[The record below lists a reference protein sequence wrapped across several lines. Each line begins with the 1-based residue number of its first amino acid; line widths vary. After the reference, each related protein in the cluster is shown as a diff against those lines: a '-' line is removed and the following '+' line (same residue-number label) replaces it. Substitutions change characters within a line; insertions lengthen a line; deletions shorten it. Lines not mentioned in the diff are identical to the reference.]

1 MISPGNRYSFGK
13 DDQNISSR
21 LDGLT
26 LRSGMAEQACQIVAG
41 STAQDYDEDI
51 PSKAGHAL

>member
-1 MISPGNRYSFGK
+1 MISPDNRYFFGK
-13 DDQNISSR
+13 DGRNISPR

-26 LRSGMAEQACQIVAG
+26 LRSGMAEQASQIVAG
-41 STAQDYDEDI
+41 STIQDYDGDI